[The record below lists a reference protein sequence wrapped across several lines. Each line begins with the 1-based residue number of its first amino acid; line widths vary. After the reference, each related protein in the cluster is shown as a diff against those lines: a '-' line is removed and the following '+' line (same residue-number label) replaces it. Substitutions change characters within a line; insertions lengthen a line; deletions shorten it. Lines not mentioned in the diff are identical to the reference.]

1 MDSSDHVGWKKQK
14 QDLTISESNNID
26 MGDIN
31 P

>member
-14 QDLTISESNNID
+14 QDLTISESNNI